1 MTDPPSPA
9 IDVREIQR
17 LSDAGAMKFVD
28 DVLGPPDAWP
38 SPLIQYRLG
47 AEFQADWKVELGQW
61 LKAAQEFGFLEQVL
75 HQLRTQAQRPSRAN
89 AIDPNDERHLKLHQH
104 LAVARITHYLT
115 ALGWGFEAFEP
126 DTGSSVD
133 IDLSLRA
140 PDGRVVE
147 FQVKAPDQPGRRE
160 NGRIVDGENDER
172 IAHAVRKAAGQ
183 LRRPAVSPSI
193 IAVCAN
199 RDWPLTWDIGCLVKL
214 LMGSTSQVGSRV
226 FLTKANAGTFFA
238 DEWSH
243 VSAVL
248 VLDFVR
254 GAEVGKY
261 GCVCFL
267 NPNASFSIAEE
278 CFTRARVLRLMGSTF
293 GWVRGAPGDAHT
305 LPDGTTLVDEIP
317 QAAWAELWSR
327 AEADDADV

>member
-9 IDVREIQR
+9 IDVRDIHR
-17 LSDAGAMKFVD
+17 LPDAEAMRFVD
-28 DVLGPPDAWP
+28 NVLGPPDAWP
-38 SPLIQYRLG
+38 SPLIKYRLG

-61 LKAAQEFGFLEQVL
+61 LKAAREFGFLDQVL
-75 HQLRTQAQRPSRAN
+75 HQLRTQAQRPSKADT
-89 AIDPNDERHLKLHQH
+89 IDPNDERHLKLHQH

-115 ALGWGFEAFEP
+115 ALGWGFDAFEP

-140 PDGRVVE
+140 PDGKLVE

-172 IAHAVRKAAGQ
+172 IVHAVRKAAGQ
-183 LRRPAVSPSI
+183 LRRPAVAPSI
-193 IAVCAN
+193 IGVCAN
-199 RDWPLTWDIGCLVKL
+199 RDWALSWDIGCLVKL

-226 FLTKANAGTFFA
+226 FLTRANAGVFFT
-238 DEWSH
+238 DEWAH

-261 GCVCFL
+261 VCVAL
-267 NPNASFSIAEE
+267 MNPDAIFPIAEG
-278 CFTRARVLRLMGSTF
+278 CFPRGRVMRLKDGTF
-293 GWVRGAPGDAHT
+293 GWVRGPPGDAHT
-305 LPDGTTLVDEIP
+305 LPDGTSLVDEIP
-317 QAAWAELWSR
+317 DAAWAELRSR
-327 AEADDADV
+327 AEAADADQ